1 MVASC
6 EKNINSK
13 KQAEKSKPFKYFVV
27 ISLLFFVLLAVLFV
41 KNHSAIYRTNTQLT
55 ENIYKSMMDKN
66 NRIKVYNKAVELNNG
81 TSANTCVYFLS
92 EVLRMNGLNID
103 EHTCSTD
110 QLITILKNMG
120 WKTETDYKKLK
131 SGDICFT
138 TDEKLNVRGVPTH
151 TYIFMSWVK
160 DGSYDYAYICDNQA
174 KDYENK
180 ILHVRNIAKVDTVK
194 GIQKE
199 PFSFFIYK

>member
-1 MVASC
+1 MITSGEQIFIA
-6 EKNINSK
+6 K
-13 KQAEKSKPFKYFVV
+13 KHAKKHKISKYFIAVP
-27 ISLLFFVLLAVLFV
+27 LLLCILLALFV
-41 KNHSAIYRTNTQLT
+41 GNHIAMNRTNTRLT
-55 ENIYKSMMDKN
+55 ENIYNSMLDKN
-66 NRIKVYNKAVELNNG
+66 NRIKAYNKAVSLNNG

-110 QLITILKNMG
+110 QLIAILKNMG
-120 WKTETDYKKLK
+120 WKKETDYKKLK

-138 TDEKLNVRGVPTH
+138 TDEKLREIGVPTH

-160 DGSYDYAYICDNQA
+160 EGSYDYANICDNQA
-174 KDYENK
+174 KDYDNK
-180 ILHVRNIAKVDTVK
+180 IFHVRNIAKVDTVK

-199 PFSFFIYK
+199 PFSFFLYK